1 MLSLS
6 HLFKYRHFSTKT
18 IQGIYISI
26 DGFFF
31 FWWVNMIETDTTEA
45 LPNLNKGSKQHIAY
59 VTKYY
64 LIDINI
70 HCVIV

>member
-1 MLSLS
+1 
-6 HLFKYRHFSTKT
+6 
-18 IQGIYISI
+18 
-26 DGFFF
+26 
-31 FWWVNMIETDTTEA
+31 MIETDTTEA